1 MPPAFAAALSSCGAT
16 VKAIAVIIVFIL
28 MIIANVLVTTGGF
41 VQFTNTQIAF
51 THPVYGLPT
60 GYTFAVWGLIYIL
73 EGIFCLWQVT
83 DASTR
88 HAALRPHR
96 MPCTCQVHAV
106 HV

>member
-1 MPPAFAAALSSCGAT
+1 MPPAFAAALSSCEAT
-16 VKAIAVIIVFIL
+16 VEAIAVIIVFVL